1 MKADWPTLILLSVAS
16 LTDLTRREIPH
27 VLPATICLIGVA
39 GAVTGWTGVGL
50 LGMALGCLAGFVA
63 GLVFYALDGL
73 AGGDVKLLAAVG
85 TVCGWPEQLAVL
97 MYTGLF
103 GGVLALIARWRGQ
116 SEYAYAPAI
125 ALGYL
130 LHITRG
136 SL

>member
-1 MKADWPTLILLSVAS
+1 MPPYWPTLALLTVAS
-16 LTDLTRREIPH
+16 VTDLTRREIPH
-27 VLPATICLIGVA
+27 VLPVAICLIGVA
-39 GAVTGWTGVGL
+39 GAVSSWTGVGI

-63 GLVFYALDGL
+63 GLVFYALGGL

-85 TVCGWPEQLAVL
+85 TVCGWPEHLAVL

-125 ALGYL
+125 AMGYL
-130 LHITRG
+130 LHVTRG